1 MREKLGMDFAWKFHL
16 DNLDRPI
23 PNNMMYYYLHTKAER
38 GRGPAAA
45 SFYDGDWEVVD
56 LPHDYAIAGGVDFS
70 ASDTEGFVP
79 RQNGWYRRLFALS
92 PEDEGK
98 RIVLQFDGV
107 STHATVY
114 VNGHLLYRNF
124 CGYTSFAF
132 EITEYVDYGDMLNE
146 ISVYVDTTD
155 FEGWWYEG
163 AGIYR
168 HVWMIKTAPVAVEN
182 WGTYVDA
189 RKTAEEGAGTGRW
202 CVTAE
207 TEIRSILYEETEVC
221 VVNEIL
227 DAAGNCVA
235 EARERLTAAPREVSV
250 SRMQLEVKDPD
261 LWSPEHPALYTMQT
275 GIWQDD
281 VRIDTYDTTFGFRT
295 LAFTTEGMQINGKP
309 VKLRGVCAH
318 EDHANL
324 GVAVPDAVREFRMKT
339 LKEMGV
345 SAYRCSHNPPTPEVL
360 DLCDRL
366 GIMVM
371 DENRWFGCSKEDLD
385 QLCHMMKRDRNHPC
399 IVMWSM
405 ANEERIQGTERGQRI
420 MSSMRHTAR
429 KYDVTRPIMMAMD
442 GGCTDGSGAAGASD
456 IIGINYQSEL
466 FDEIHARFPDIPLV
480 SSEIGGKML
489 KYGIM
494 GDGSGEDWESVNT
507 RPYFMGMFKWVAFG
521 YRGESRG
528 WPRIYSRSGIIEP
541 TGTPKENTW
550 FYKQMWDEGDP
561 FIKIWPMHWN
571 HAGKEGEPVE
581 VKVYSNAAEVE
592 LFLDGISLGRQ
603 QVNPYRRT
611 VFSVTYQPGE
621 LRAVAYDD
629 EAVCAEEVIR
639 TTGAPVR
646 LTLRQEQ
653 TDFFAG
659 QNAVPADCAR
669 VCANRTD
676 VIILSVGA
684 EDAAGNPVYWSG
696 DLVEFETEGPVQVLA
711 VSNNDPYDTL
721 GATEL
726 KRKLFGGICQLILRT
741 TTEPGT
747 IRVRACA
754 KGRETA
760 EYTAESVPCERS
772 PHVAI
777 ETDTDAM
784 FYFAKMDGP
793 H

>member
-1 MREKLGMDFAWKFHL
+1 
-16 DNLDRPI
+16 
-23 PNNMMYYYLHTKAER
+23 
-38 GRGPAAA
+38 
-45 SFYDGDWEVVD
+45 
-56 LPHDYAIAGGVDFS
+56 
-70 ASDTEGFVP
+70 
-79 RQNGWYRRLFALS
+79 
-92 PEDEGK
+92 
-98 RIVLQFDGV
+98 
-107 STHATVY
+107 
-114 VNGHLLYRNF
+114 
-124 CGYTSFAF
+124 
-132 EITEYVDYGDMLNE
+132 
-146 ISVYVDTTD
+146 
-155 FEGWWYEG
+155 
-163 AGIYR
+163 
-168 HVWMIKTAPVAVEN
+168 
-182 WGTYVDA
+182 
-189 RKTAEEGAGTGRW
+189 
-202 CVTAE
+202 
-207 TEIRSILYEETEVC
+207 
-221 VVNEIL
+221 
-227 DAAGNCVA
+227 
-235 EARERLTAAPREVSV
+235 
-250 SRMQLEVKDPD
+250 
-261 LWSPEHPALYTMQT
+261 
-275 GIWQDD
+275 
-281 VRIDTYDTTFGFRT
+281 
-295 LAFTTEGMQINGKP
+295 
-309 VKLRGVCAH
+309 
-318 EDHANL
+318 
-324 GVAVPDAVREFRMKT
+324 
-339 LKEMGV
+339 
-345 SAYRCSHNPPTPEVL
+345 
-360 DLCDRL
+360 
-366 GIMVM
+366 
-371 DENRWFGCSKEDLD
+371 
-385 QLCHMMKRDRNHPC
+385 
-399 IVMWSM
+399 
-405 ANEERIQGTERGQRI
+405 
-420 MSSMRHTAR
+420 
-429 KYDVTRPIMMAMD
+429 
-442 GGCTDGSGAAGASD
+442 
-456 IIGINYQSEL
+456 
-466 FDEIHARFPDIPLV
+466 
-480 SSEIGGKML
+480 
-489 KYGIM
+489 M

>member
-16 DNLDRPI
+16 DNLERPI

-442 GGCTDGSGAAGASD
+442 GGCTDGSGAAVASD

-611 VFSVTYQPGE
+611 MFSVTYQPGE